1 MAHHGWIYYDK
12 YTYQYKLIYDA
23 WYTYHSPMGRGPFA
37 HNCGRSSTVPILQLW
52 NEKFWVLNT
61 ALLHIYVYII
71 LRMLRMGWWSIHLDL
86 PREFVSPGRVQEKKR
101 NQLNANFKVAT
112 GTCWVHLTCPGW
124 SFWRPMFQARRK
136 LGDRGRSRCM
146 RKHSHPGIV
155 VLDNNLQHDLEDGD
169 GDEPCRPICNPSS
182 GLGRPQG
189 SGHRAGFE
197 SVIKAFWVVLAMLII
212 PFATSGHGFC
222 CTRSHRDWCCKNI
235 SLLFEG
241 ELLFAPRAD
250 VEGEGVEDVRVEV
263 LLLHQL
269 VHDVGHRGWRN
280 PLPVIWIM
288 L

>member
-1 MAHHGWIYYDK
+1 M
-12 YTYQYKLIYDA
+12 LILR
-23 WYTYHSPMGRGPFA
+23 WRRGPVGFTWPVKDEVFDGQ
-37 HNCGRSSTVPILQLW
+37 CLGLRESSRSAVDLAASRSTCTLESLSLSGSSVW
-52 NEKFWVLNT
+52 SWG
-61 ALLHIYVYII
+61 
-71 LRMLRMGWWSIHLDL
+71 GWW
-86 PREFVSPGRVQEKKR
+86 
-101 NQLNANFKVAT
+101 
-112 GTCWVHLTCPGW
+112 W
-124 SFWRPMFQARRK
+124 WRWWWWY
-136 LGDRGRSRCM
+136 
-146 RKHSHPGIV
+146 V
-155 VLDNNLQHDLEDGD
+155 WWWWDG
-169 GDEPCRPICNPSS
+169 PCRPIGNPSS